1 MNENQIVTNKNE
13 NTHMAAN
20 IFKDSFSKLNG
31 KEVLIGLGIISATFL
46 GTTGIVCFA
55 GGKLSI
61 GNGTFKISRLEKSTA

>member
-46 GTTGIVCFA
+46 ERPELCVLREA
-55 GGKLSI
+55 NYL
-61 GNGTFKISRLEKSTA
+61 

>member
-55 GGKLSI
+55 GGELSI
-61 GNGTFKISRLEKSTA
+61 ENGTFKISRLEKSAA

>member
-55 GGKLSI
+55 GGENYL
-61 GNGTFKISRLEKSTA
+61 